1 MVERIDIRPEMLSW
15 AIERTGQDV
24 NVFLARHEDV
34 CDWMSGKK
42 KPTAKQLEVFAGKM
56 HLPFGYLFLPTPPQ
70 EEIPFPLFR
79 GSAGQGSFSH
89 NVYDTVMDVCKR
101 QQWLE
106 EYLPAN
112 EIPLPSF
119 IGSVSPMNGVD
130 HAVSELRRILHLEP
144 CWTFDLRTSEQAV
157 IKLTAMIED
166 AGVFVAFNGVVG
178 NNTHRPIDVEECR
191 GFALTS
197 EIAPFI
203 YINSQDAK
211 TAQLFTLM
219 HEMAHLLIG
228 VSAGHAGDYEL
239 SLDGTERFC
248 DAVAAEFLVPR
259 EALINEWSDISSCA
273 KKFKVSQLVVARRAH
288 DIGLLSNSA
297 YQDFYQRYRS
307 RPIPAKKTSV
317 GGDFYATSKKRV
329 GRLFAIHVNNAV
341 NSRQLSLT
349 EAYRMTGVYGNT
361 FNHLMTLV

>member
-1 MVERIDIRPEMLSW
+1 MVEHIDIRPEMLSW

-24 NVFLARHEDV
+24 NVFLATHEDV
-34 CDWMSGKK
+34 SDWMSGVR
-42 KPTAKQLEVFAGKM
+42 KPTTKQLESFAGKM
-56 HLPFGYLFLPTPPQ
+56 HVPFGYLFLPIPPQ
-70 EEIPFPLFR
+70 EEIPFPVFR
-79 GSAGQGSFSH
+79 GCAGQGPFSL
-89 NVYDTVMDVCKR
+89 NVYDTVMEVSQR

-112 EIPLPSF
+112 ELPLPSF
-119 IGSVSPMNGVD
+119 IGSVSLQEGIS
-130 HAVSELRRILHLEP
+130 HAVSELRRILHIEP
-144 CWTFDLRTSEQAV
+144 RWAFTLHSPEQAV
-157 IKLTAMIED
+157 NKLTEMIED

-178 NNTHRPIDVEECR
+178 NNTHRPIDVDECR

-239 SLDGTERFC
+239 SLDFTERFC
-248 DAVAAEFLVPR
+248 DSVAAEFLVPR
-259 EALINEWSDISSCA
+259 EILINEWSEINTCA

-288 DIGLLSNSA
+288 DLGLLSDMA
-297 YQDFYQRYRS
+297 YHDFYQSYRA
-307 RPIPAKKTSV
+307 RPITAKKTSV

-341 NSRQLSLT
+341 NSRQLSRT
-349 EAYRMTGVYGNT
+349 EAYRMTGVYGST
-361 FNHLMTLV
+361 YNHLMTLI